1 MIIASGD
8 GTGNTTAPA
17 DDPGFAHVGNRG
29 GLTGVYLGRRWVL
42 TANHVGEGDIELLG
56 VD

>member
-17 DDPGFAHVGNRG
+17 DDPGFANVGNRG

-42 TANHVGEGDIELLG
+42 TANHVGEGDI
-56 VD
+56 